1 MHMITV
7 TELADEM
14 LTLLHHEDPVTASLL
29 GARDCDH
36 RLPDL
41 SAQADLA
48 RKARAEDIARRASGL
63 DGLDEQD
70 AVTRAVVVQQAMALV
85 TRVDAKL
92 VEHTMAF
99 TLTSPAGSLL
109 HALPLLRPEGDDAEQ
124 AYLTR
129 LAAIPGYLADAA
141 QRHRAGIAAGR
152 FPLAYLGRAAV
163 SALDTYLAD
172 PTGDPLRKSA
182 LSRPRAAQ
190 RDTILDD
197 LVRPAFVRY
206 RDVIETE
213 AVPHGRPP
221 EKPGLCWLP
230 DGEAGYA
237 ALSRAHT
244 TTERTPDDLHQTGL
258 ELIEKLADEYV
269 EIGSRAF
276 GVTTVGEVHTRL
288 RTDPALRWRS
298 PEEVLTTARDAVE
311 RAERMAPGWFRRV
324 PAGGCAVA
332 PVPDHDAPRV
342 TAYYVRPALDGSRP
356 GTYFTNTYRAEERD
370 RFTAEAVAFHE
381 AVPGHHFQLA
391 LAQELEELPPLRRQA
406 DITAHIE
413 GWALYAERLAEE
425 MGLYS
430 GDITRLGLLAEDSAR
445 AARLVVDTGLHA
457 RGWSRQQ
464 AVDFLRAHTLLPE
477 VDIQTETDRYIEW
490 PGQALSYM
498 VGRLEIQRLRAMAEH
513 ELGTAFDLTAFH
525 DLVLTNGPL
534 PMTALAELIQAWI
547 NAKR

>member
-14 LTLLHHEDPVTASLL
+14 LALLHHENPVTASLL

-48 RKARAEDIARRASGL
+48 RKARAEDIARRAAGL

-70 AVTRAVVVQQAMALV
+70 AVTQTVVMQQAIALV
-85 TRVDAKL
+85 ARVDANL

-99 TLTSPAGSLL
+99 TLTAPAGSLM
-109 HALPLLRPEGDDAEQ
+109 HTLPLLRPKGDEAEQ

-141 QRHRAGIAAGR
+141 ERHRAGIAAGR
-152 FPLAYLGRAAV
+152 LPLAYLGRVAV

-172 PTGDPLRKSA
+172 SVGDPFCEPT
-182 LSRPRAAQ
+182 LSGPRAAE
-190 RDTILDD
+190 RNTILDGV
-197 LVRPAFVRY
+197 VRPAFARY

-213 AVPHGRPP
+213 VVPYGRPP

-230 DGEAGYA
+230 DGEATYA

-276 GVTTVGEVHTRL
+276 GVTTVGEVHARL
-288 RTDPALRWRS
+288 RTDAALRWRS
-298 PEEVLTTARDAVE
+298 PEEVLAAARDAVE
-311 RAERMAPGWFRRV
+311 RAERVAPVWFRRM
-324 PAGGCAVA
+324 PAGRCAVA
-332 PVPDHDAPRV
+332 PVPDSDAPRV
-342 TAYYVRPALDGSRP
+342 TAYYIRPALDGSRP

-430 GDITRLGLLAEDSAR
+430 GDIARLGLLAEDSAR
-445 AARLVVDTGLHA
+445 ASRLVVDTGLHA
-457 RGWSRQQ
+457 RGWSKQQ
-464 AVDFLRAHTLLPE
+464 AVDFLRAHTLMPE

-525 DLVLTNGPL
+525 DLMLTNGPL
-534 PMTALAELIQAWI
+534 PMNALAELVQTWI
-547 NAKR
+547 NTTR